1 MTTSANA
8 LGEDLVA
15 AAHSSLQAP
24 SSAVIELR
32 AVSKTFTIRRK
43 ETITALSG
51 VDATISR
58 GEFVALLGPSGCGKS
73 TLLRIISGLE
83 EPSEGTVRVDGNP
96 PAQLI
101 REHRLG
107 FAFQEHALLP
117 WATVSENIALPFRL
131 ARLRID
137 QDRIAGLIE
146 LVGLTGFENARPKQ
160 LSGGMRQRVA
170 IARSLVLKP
179 DLLLLDEPFG
189 ALDEITRR
197 RLNFELARIWA
208 ETGVTTVMV
217 THSVDEALLLADR
230 VIVMGTRPGRIVE
243 EVTVDI
249 PRPRTTDSMASP
261 RFTELSNRLVQLLD
275 QDGQRAER

>member
-1 MTTSANA
+1 MTTG
-8 LGEDLVA
+8 LHREDA
-15 AAHSSLQAP
+15 MTD
-24 SSAVIELR
+24 LR
-32 AVSKTFTIRRK
+32 LDDASHGSTAIDLRDVSKSFKLRRG
-43 ETITALSG
+43 ESLLAVSG
-51 VDATISR
+51 VDAKIAE

-83 EPSEGTVRVDGNP
+83 EPTSGSVVVDGHP

-101 REHRLG
+101 NDHKLG

-117 WATVSENIALPFRL
+117 WLTVSENIALPFHL
-131 ARLRID
+131 AKLPVDR
-137 QDRIAGLIE
+137 DRIAEFIA
-146 LVGLTGFENARPKQ
+146 LVGLVGFEDARPKH

-170 IARSLVLKP
+170 IARALVLHP

-197 RLNFELARIWA
+197 RLNFELARIWS

-230 VIVMGTRPGRIVE
+230 VIVMGIRPGRIVK
-243 EVTVDI
+243 EVAVDI
-249 PRPRTTDSMASP
+249 PRPRTVESMASA
-261 RFTELSNRLVQLLD
+261 RFLELSAELVQLLHHFD
-275 QDGQRAER
+275 QKARP

>member
-1 MTTSANA
+1 MKTSEAGA
-8 LGEDLVA
+8 PRSA
-15 AAHSSLQAP
+15 AIQLSGVNKRFA
-24 SSAVIELR
+24 
-32 AVSKTFTIRRK
+32 IRRK
-43 ETITALSG
+43 ETLTALSNVSASIG
-51 VDATISR
+51 H
-58 GEFVALLGPSGCGKS
+58 GEFIALLGPSGCGKS

-83 EPSEGTVRVDGNP
+83 DPTEGSVEVEGQP
-96 PAQLI
+96 PARLI
-101 REHRLG
+101 AEHRLG

-117 WATVSENIALPFRL
+117 WATVAENIALPFRL
-131 ARLRID
+131 AKIRVDDARVRELV
-137 QDRIAGLIE
+137 E

-170 IARSLVLKP
+170 IARSLALRP

-230 VIVMGTRPGRIVE
+230 VIVMGTRPGRILTEVE
-243 EVTVDI
+243 IDL
-249 PRPRTTDSMASP
+249 PRPRTVESMATN
-261 RFTELSNRLVQLLD
+261 RFAELSTQLVRLLD
-275 QDGQRAER
+275 QDNNAKVKP